1 MISTKNFTI
10 IIPCISFKDVKKCI
24 KNIREKYK
32 TIKIIV
38 CLNNFNLKK
47 NRDKNLKLILTKTSA
62 IGKKRNIAVNACKSK
77 YLAFIDSDAY
87 PEKNWLESTFK
98 LLKKKKVGIIA
109 GPHVDPLKQNSS
121 EQLIGLIKK
130 SFLITIRPKIQKNN
144 IEKQQYVNFLP
155 SVNWILSKKFFNS
168 LNQMNNKLLRNEDWD
183 FVYRMR
189 KKKFKLLYS
198 PKTLVYHENN
208 TISHFLTKRFK
219 YGFHMW
225 PLLMQLNFENY
236 YFFTPLIFTIF
247 LFSFPLAFLFN
258 YYYYFY
264 LSILI
269 IYILTVF
276 IATLKVCDKLQNFL
290 KILVILCL
298 GSIMPGLGMLS
309 GFLNFFKK

>member
-38 CLNNFNLKK
+38 CLNSLNLKK
-47 NRDKNLKLILTKTSA
+47 NRDKNLKLILTKA
-62 IGKKRNIAVNACKSK
+62 ISIGEKRNIAVNACKSK

-225 PLLMQLNFENY
+225 PILMQQNFDNY
-236 YFFTPLIFTIF
+236 YYFVPLIFTIF

>member
-225 PLLMQLNFENY
+225 SILMQLNFENY
-236 YFFTPLIFTIF
+236 YFFIPLIFTIF